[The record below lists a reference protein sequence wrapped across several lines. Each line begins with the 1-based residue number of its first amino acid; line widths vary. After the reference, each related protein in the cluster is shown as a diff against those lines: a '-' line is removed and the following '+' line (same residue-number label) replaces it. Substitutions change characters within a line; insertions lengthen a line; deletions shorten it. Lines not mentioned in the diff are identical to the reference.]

1 MKATK
6 QKIFS
11 PNRIEKEK
19 NNLQNKKSME
29 KKKKKTVRINVGKQS
44 KKGFQSLVSIT
55 RADLRQQ
62 LAKNKN
68 NHAKKQR
75 KRSA

>member
-19 NNLQNKKSME
+19 NNLQNNKSMG
-29 KKKKKTVRINVGKQS
+29 KKHKKTARINVGKQS
-44 KKGFQSLVSIT
+44 KKGFQSLANIT

-68 NHAKKQR
+68 NQAKKQR

>member
-19 NNLQNKKSME
+19 NYLQNKKSMG
-29 KKKKKTVRINVGKQS
+29 KKHPKNS
-44 KKGFQSLVSIT
+44 
-55 RADLRQQ
+55 
-62 LAKNKN
+62 KNKRRETI
-68 NHAKKQR
+68 KKR
-75 KRSA
+75 LSELSKYN